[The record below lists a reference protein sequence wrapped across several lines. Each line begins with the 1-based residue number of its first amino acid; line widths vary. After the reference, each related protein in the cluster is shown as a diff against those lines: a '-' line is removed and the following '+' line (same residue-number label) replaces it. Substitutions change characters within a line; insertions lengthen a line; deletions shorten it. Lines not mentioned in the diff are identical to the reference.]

1 MKHKFYITGKAI
13 FCFVLSVMLTLGM
26 LPGMMR
32 TVEAASYDYDL
43 HIAGADVTDRI
54 LSGVGTGGGT
64 WSFSP
69 GTNTLTLDSLVMKG
83 GYSPSE
89 TSSGVIYYT
98 GRNDLTIVL
107 KGNSSLESTFSNGN
121 TPGMYFQQG
130 TITIQGDGSLTCQ
143 GGTGTTS
150 YAIHAYNLTIK
161 SGTVNATGGEA
172 SGTYGKSSGIYVNK
186 GLIIEGGQ
194 VNATGGATSGTDGQS
209 TGIYADFSGNDD
221 KMIIKGGQVT
231 ATGGSAIARSYGIC
245 GRKTISGGIVNA
257 TGGSVSGES
266 RYSCGIIGETTISG
280 GSVKATGGTASGANG
295 GSTGISGYLLMD
307 GGTLEATGGSAS
319 SGRSKGISSSEQLL
333 RIKSGVTK
341 VIATGNDSAVTGDDV
356 KSEVDGKGWT
366 NTAGTTGE
374 TAIAASTSPLDLSPY
389 KKVQFPATPTT
400 YTVTVTNDGHGTA
413 SADVASGAEGT
424 EVTLTATPSEGY
436 RFKEWLVVSGAVTV
450 TDNKFTIGTA
460 NVEVKAIF
468 ELIPTYTVTVTN
480 DGHGTASADIASGAE
495 GTEVTLTA
503 TPSEGYRFKEWQV
516 VSGGITVTNNKFTI
530 GTANVEV
537 KAIFEL
543 IPTYTV
549 TVTNDSHGTAS
560 ADVTSGIEGTEVTLT
575 ATPSEG
581 YRFKEW
587 QVVSGGVTIT
597 ENKFSIGTANVEVKA
612 VFELV
617 TAEYTLFSVTGTTEG
632 ESHTWTKGNT
642 NDVDMTVK
650 LNGTVDNSYA
660 HFTGVQLGGTKLTK
674 GTDYDAHE
682 GSTVVT
688 LKAAMLE
695 KLSVGAYT
703 VSILFD
709 DGQVDT
715 TLTIK
720 AAATPTAT
728 ATPTAAPTPSPTP
741 APTSTP
747 RPVPQTGD
755 SDHPVLW
762 IGLILL
768 GIAGLAALAAIKVSR
783 KRK

>member
-32 TVEAASYDYDL
+32 TVEAASYDL
-43 HIAGADVTDRI
+43 HIAAATVSDTN
-54 LSGVGTGGGT
+54 LSGVGSGGGS

-69 GTNTLTLDSLVMKG
+69 ETYTLTLDSLVMNG
-83 GYSPSE
+83 GYAPSG
-89 TSSGVIYYT
+89 TSSGVIYST

-107 KGNSSLESTFSNGN
+107 KGNSSLKNTFSNGN

-209 TGIYADFSGNDD
+209 TGIYADFSGYDD

-319 SGRSKGISSSEQLL
+319 SGRSKGISSFEQLL

-341 VIATGNDSAVTGDDV
+341 VIATGNDSAVTGNDV

-413 SADVASGAEGT
+413 SADVASGA
-424 EVTLTATPSEGY
+424 
-436 RFKEWLVVSGAVTV
+436 
-450 TDNKFTIGTA
+450 
-460 NVEVKAIF
+460 
-468 ELIPTYTVTVTN
+468 
-480 DGHGTASADIASGAE
+480 
-495 GTEVTLTA
+495 
-503 TPSEGYRFKEWQV
+503 
-516 VSGGITVTNNKFTI
+516 
-530 GTANVEV
+530 
-537 KAIFEL
+537 
-543 IPTYTV
+543 
-549 TVTNDSHGTAS
+549 
-560 ADVTSGIEGTEVTLT
+560 EGTEVTLT

-695 KLSVGAYT
+695 KLAVGAYT

-728 ATPTAAPTPSPTP
+728 ATPTAAPTP

-747 RPVPQTGD
+747 RPVPKTGD